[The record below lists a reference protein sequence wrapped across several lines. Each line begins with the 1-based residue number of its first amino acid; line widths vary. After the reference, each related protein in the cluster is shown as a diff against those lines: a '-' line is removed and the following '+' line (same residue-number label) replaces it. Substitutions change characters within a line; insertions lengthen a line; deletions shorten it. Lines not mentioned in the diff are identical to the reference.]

1 MKLINIRIGLA
12 VRVTI
17 AAGIAPSLA
26 LAQTTDTD
34 TQRGLELEQI
44 TVTAQKIAQSAQ
56 VVPVAISAFTAD
68 ELESHQAFNLED
80 LKYLVPNLYLEQNLS
95 NSGTPKIFMRGIGQ
109 ANSAFSFDS
118 PIGIYVDDVYYAKE
132 VGSLVDFVDVDRI
145 EVLRGPQGTIYGR
158 NSSIGAVRVVT
169 KSAPLEDTDIKGDVT
184 FGSNDQRN
192 ARVTLGVPIITD
204 EVGLRVSFNSKYNS
218 GFETNTVNGERADSD
233 DSNAARL
240 QLLTKFSDNLSLT
253 IRGDYLRD
261 DSRPPV
267 AIDYNTGNLS
277 SLQYQSELFYSTGTA
292 RSRLETFGSSATL
305 DWSFDDAKLTSISA
319 WRGVNTV
326 NAFDSDGTTAASFEV
341 PHSDLDDRSLTQEIF
356 VSGQHLAGLPID
368 WVGGVFLLHE
378 QTDYLWSLQIFAPP
392 SAQNFEQQ
400 VNSAAGYFQG
410 TWHVTDK
417 LGITGGSRYTA
428 EHKDFGVISHLAD
441 GSFDFAYSNHDLNTD
456 RWTWRGA
463 ANYQLDQPVM
473 LYTSV
478 ETGFRSGGLNGN
490 AQTLQDVTGGAFQP
504 EDTLMYEA
512 GVKSE
517 FWEHRLRLNADYYYG
532 RYEHLQEAVVLQDG
546 AVSNINNTAHVN
558 GLELDARVLPFAGM
572 EVSAT
577 VGTLQDTIQ
586 GSNTVLPDAPHLTW
600 NLAADYSHELAAYG
614 VGTLGVSYGHTGS
627 SFEDAANTPILE
639 VHEHDNVDA
648 HATFAMRDDHWQFTF
663 AGYNLTNKIYAIGG
677 FDIAGGLI
685 SSTEWPSLPR
695 RWTLRAQYKY

>member
-1 MKLINIRIGLA
+1 MKLINTRIGLV
-12 VRVTI
+12 VRVAIT
-17 AAGIAPSLA
+17 AGIAPSLA

-34 TQRGLELEQI
+34 TQRGLAEI

-56 VVPVAISAFTAD
+56 IVPVAISAFTAD
-68 ELESHQAFNLED
+68 ELESHQALNLED

-118 PIGIYVDDVYYAKE
+118 PVGIYVDDVYYAKE
-132 VGSLVDFVDVDRI
+132 VGSLVDFVDIDRI

-169 KSAPLEDTDIKGDVT
+169 KSAPLEQTDIKGDVT

-192 ARVTLGVPIITD
+192 ARVTLGVPLIND

-218 GFETNTVNGERADSD
+218 GFQTNTVNGERADSD
-233 DSNAARL
+233 DSNAGRL
-240 QLLTKFSDNLSLT
+240 QLLTKFSDNVNLT

-261 DSRPPV
+261 NSRPPV
-267 AIDYNTGNLS
+267 AIDFGTGNLN

-305 DWSFDDAKLTSISA
+305 DWSFGDAKLTSISA

-326 NAFDSDGTTAASFEV
+326 NAFDSDGTIEASFEV
-341 PHSDLDDRSLTQEIF
+341 PHSDLNDRALTQEIF
-356 VSGQHLAGLPID
+356 VSGQQLAGLPID

-378 QTDYLWSLQIFAPP
+378 QANYLWSLQIFAPP
-392 SAQNFEQQ
+392 SAQHFEQQ

-428 EHKDFGVISHLAD
+428 EHKDFGAISHLAD

-456 RWTWRGA
+456 RWTWRAA
-463 ANYQLDQPVM
+463 ANYQFDQPVM
-473 LYTSV
+473 AYTSV

-490 AQTLQDVTGGAFQP
+490 AQTLADVTGGAFQP
-504 EDTLMYEA
+504 EDTLMYEV

-517 FWEHRLRLNADYYYG
+517 FWEHRLRVNADYYYG
-532 RYEHLQEAVVLQDG
+532 RYQHLQEAIVQQNG

-577 VGTLQDTIQ
+577 LGTLHDTIQ
-586 GSNTVLPDAPHLTW
+586 GSTTVLPDAPHLTW
-600 NLAADYSHELAAYG
+600 NLAASYSHELASFG
-614 VGTLGVSYGHTGS
+614 SGTLGVSYGHTGS

-639 VHEHDNVDA
+639 VHQHDNLDA
-648 HATFAMRDDHWQFTF
+648 HATFATRGDHWQFTL

-677 FDIAGGLI
+677 FDIAGGFI

-695 RWTLRAQYKY
+695 RWGLTAQYKY